1 MGITS
6 SKAER
11 CEALRL
17 CKERKKFIKKAIDSR
32 YDFAA
37 AHLAYI
43 RSLRNIGMALR
54 RFAEAEVLLDTSSAT
69 EIDKTPTHS
78 SHPSP
83 SPPHLGDGGGG
94 GGGAAAS
101 DGSPHQPPVSRL
113 SYMRSGGT
121 NAVTVSLNPSKIDIS
136 TRVYV
141 DDVDSMSF
149 SMPPPPPPPPPESA
163 SSWDYFDPADDNES
177 FRFVGHDGFHVNF
190 NDMSVRKQ
198 FNVKD
203 SNIDGGS
210 ATPPDS
216 AKKHQNGDDDDDLNS
231 VAFNIESRTVEF
243 NHGSD
248 SAAGALICRTSE
260 SVLKEDSC
268 LGEGEREDPSEF
280 ITHRA
285 KDFLSSI
292 KEIESRFFRASESGK
307 EVSRMIEV
315 NKIRVGYSETKGG
328 SPASTLLCV
337 NCCKGKTALVSHE
350 PSHVTK
356 VITWKRSTSSH
367 SSSSQNPLAPR
378 SKDDNDDSGSD
389 FIEEFCMIA
398 GSHSSTLDRL
408 YAWERKLYDEVKAS
422 ESIRKE
428 YDRKCD
434 RLRHQFAKDLK
445 THVIDRTRSLVKDLH
460 SRIIVALH
468 TVDSISKRIEKMRDE
483 ELQPQ
488 LLELIQGLN
497 RMWKAMLECHHAQY
511 ITISLAYH
519 LKKPTNGTHQEEA
532 KKQIMD
538 GLQHEIECF
547 GLSFADMVNSHTS
560 YVESINSWLQNCII
574 QPPER
579 VKGRRPFSPRRA
591 VAPPIFVICRDWSA
605 GIQTLPAQ
613 QLSDAIKAFLSHLHQ
628 QQSAEEV
635 DQKLT
640 VSNDDGTKNDGVTE
654 VNLGSMH
661 SSLTK
666 VLDGLTKFSEASLK
680 MYEDIKQKSDTA
692 QNVYSNYRPPPRAY
706 SI

>member
-1 MGITS
+1 MGIAS

-78 SHPSP
+78 SP
-83 SPPHLGDGGGG
+83 SPPHLGGGG
-94 GGGAAAS
+94 GGGAAAAS
-101 DGSPHQPPVSRL
+101 DGSPHQTHVSRL
-113 SYMRSGGT
+113 SYMRSVGT

-149 SMPPPPPPPPPESA
+149 SMPPPPPPPPESS

-198 FNVKD
+198 FTVKD
-203 SNIDGGS
+203 SNINGGS
-210 ATPPDS
+210 TTPPES
-216 AKKHQNGDDDDDLNS
+216 AKKDQHNDDVNVNS
-231 VAFNIESRTVEF
+231 VALNIESTEEF
-243 NHGSD
+243 NNVSD

-260 SVLKEDSC
+260 SVLKEESC
-268 LGEGEREDPSEF
+268 LGEGETEDPSEF

-307 EVSRMIEV
+307 EVSRMLEV
-315 NKIRVGYSETKGG
+315 NKIRVGYSQTKGT
-328 SPASTLLCV
+328 SPSSTLLCV
-337 NCCKGKTALVSHE
+337 NCCNGKTTLVSHE
-350 PSHVTK
+350 PPHVTK

-367 SSSSQNPLAPR
+367 SSSSQNPLASR

-468 TVDSISKRIEKMRDE
+468 T
-483 ELQPQ
+483 
-488 LLELIQGLN
+488 
-497 RMWKAMLECHHAQY
+497 Y

-519 LKKPTNGTHQEEA
+519 LKKPTNGTHQDEA
-532 KKQIMD
+532 KNQIMN

-560 YVESINSWLQNCII
+560 YVESINGWLQNCII

-605 GIQTLPAQ
+605 GIQTLPSQ

-635 DQKLT
+635 DQKPT
-640 VSNDDGTKNDGVTE
+640 ISNDDDTKTDGIAP

-661 SSLTK
+661 LSLTK

-680 MYEDIKQKSDTA
+680 MYEDIKQKSETA